1 SHFWTRLPQPV
12 HQLTI
17 LISHTPIP
25 KAFPNIHPFPSH
37 TYSIYNH
44 KPQPLSV
51 KYHFPTQQPIQ
62 NYTHHQPPKILPIHT
77 HSSHTHLYNPIQN
90 PHYPKSKIY
99 IQLITHQ
106 QSKNHPDNP

>member
-1 SHFWTRLPQPV
+1 NNSYFFTPLPQPF

-25 KAFPNIHPFPSH
+25 KPFPNIHPFASH

-44 KPQPLSV
+44 KPQPLSL

-62 NYTHHQPPKILPIHT
+62 NYTHHQAAKIVPIHT

-90 PHYPKSKIY
+90 ADY
-99 IQLITHQ
+99 
-106 QSKNHPDNP
+106 